1 MAGEKSKGASTRLAI
16 FAVRSPASARTAET
30 TVGSRTNVSVRS
42 LASSSRATAA
52 ATGSIIA
59 ICGSHATITAPKP
72 LRINLAFRYAMHA
85 RGRGFSRS
93 ARYSGETVT
102 GTTDPKR
109 HRTIMDAACAA
120 LSAISGRVASV
131 AKGARRTVPA
141 SRRLAKIAVRRN
153 TIHRRIRRVIPRP
166 SPTQRITRAIRT
178 FLPGLTR
185 APGLPTARN
194 DRHVLQ
200 AQAVGVM
207 CPERIARCTGRLR
220 VGAVDR
226 EMIEQ
231 RRRLQILGNHADIVR
246 GPSFECVR
254 ARRVDRRAKRV
265 GLSLPSVGGIIAA
278 KNMNARFERDAL
290 LKYPGRGQDIDPIP
304 RSFLQGIAKGF
315 GGARRRQTIAAIIL
329 GARIDKNHIREIVP
343 TTRIQNR
350 LLRQLIRVVD
360 HAFAIDDTLRADV
373 GVRIGSLHVVSRNIR
388 RNIARLR
395 GALKVAASCE
405 DEQQARR
412 ECVEG
417 SLHIFSYLEGILRK
431 NS

>member
-1 MAGEKSKGASTRLAI
+1 MAGENTKGAPARLAI

-42 LASSSRATAA
+42 LASSSRAAAA

-109 HRTIMDAACAA
+109 HRTIMDAAC
-120 LSAISGRVASV
+120 SVFSGISGRVASV
-131 AKGARRTVPA
+131 AKNAGRTVRA
-141 SRRLAKIAVRRN
+141 GRRLAKIAVLRI
-153 TIHRRIRRVIPRP
+153 TIHRRIRRVIPCP
-166 SPTQRITRAIRT
+166 SPTQRITRALLT
-178 FLPGLTR
+178 LLPRSTR
-185 APGLPTARN
+185 ASGLPTARN

-200 AQAVGVM
+200 AQTVRMM
-207 CPERIARCTGRLR
+207 CPERIARCAGRLR
-220 VGAVDR
+220 VDAVDR

-231 RRRLQILGNHADIVR
+231 RRRLQILDNHTNIVH
-246 GPSFECVR
+246 GPSFKCVH
-254 ARRVDRRAKRV
+254 AGRVDRRAKRV

-315 GGARRRQTIAAIIL
+315 GGARRRQTIAAIIR
-329 GARIDKNHIREIVP
+329 GVRINEDHIREIVP

-350 LLRQLIRVVD
+350 LLRQVIRVID

-373 GVRIGSLHVVSRNIR
+373 GVRLGSLHVASRNIR
-388 RNIARLR
+388 RNIARIR
-395 GALKVAASCE
+395 GALNVTAGCE
-405 DEQQARR
+405 HEQKARR
-412 ECVEG
+412 KCVEG
-417 SLHIFSYLEGILRK
+417 TLHIFSYLEEILRK
-431 NS
+431 K